1 MNLISFEAYELLK
14 KTGKIEGIYVTTCEI
29 SHLRDIYL
37 RIEFNQEGYS
47 IIRSKIRSGLL
58 IELTGNIEGSV
69 RTVYILN
76 PFLMKKRDTFKNQ
89 ILELFDKTLIA
100 KK

>member
-47 IIRSKIRSGLL
+47 IIRSEIQSGLL
-58 IELTGNIEGSV
+58 IELTGNID
-69 RTVYILN
+69 RTTRKCYLLPTDNISLLIK
-76 PFLMKKRDTFKNQ
+76 PLIFKKQ
-89 ILELFDKTLIA
+89 
-100 KK
+100 

>member
-14 KTGKIEGIYVTTCEI
+14 KTGKIEDIYVTTCEI

-47 IIRSKIRSGLL
+47 IIRSEIQSGLL
-58 IELTGNIEGSV
+58 IELTGNIDGTT
-69 RTVYILN
+69 RKCYLLPTDNIILLIK
-76 PFLMKKRDTFKNQ
+76 PLIFKKQ
-89 ILELFDKTLIA
+89 
-100 KK
+100 